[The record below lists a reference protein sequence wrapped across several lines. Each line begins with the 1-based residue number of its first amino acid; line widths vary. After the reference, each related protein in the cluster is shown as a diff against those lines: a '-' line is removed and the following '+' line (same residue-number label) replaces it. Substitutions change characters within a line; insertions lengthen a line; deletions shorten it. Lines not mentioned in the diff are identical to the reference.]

1 MISEEMLKKAA
12 MEADQ
17 IIRDSLPAPAEC
29 EHDFSPS
36 FQKKMR
42 RIFRKANH
50 PVIYKLPKYA
60 ASFVLVVALASSTWL
75 TVDAEARTAFF
86 AWVREQYETY
96 IEYRFGGQSQVDTID
111 AQYTPTWLP
120 EGFSMLKCSVLSEK
134 THIIYENDSGER
146 LAFLYLKEADAL
158 SMFLSS
164 DYKEMHSVQMGNTLA
179 DFYQATQSSDA
190 NALVWIKDDICFCVT
205 GALPE
210 ETLLKIAESVQKSNS

>member
-29 EHDFSPS
+29 EHNFSPS

-42 RIFRKANH
+42 RIFRRAKH
-50 PVIYKLPKYA
+50 PVVYKLPKYA
-60 ASFVLVVALASSTWL
+60 ACFVLIVALASSTWL

-96 IEYRFGGQSQVDTID
+96 IEYKFLGRGQADNIDT
-111 AQYTPTWLP
+111 QYSPTWLP
-120 EGFSMLKCSVLSEK
+120 DGFSMLKCNVAPEK
-134 THIIYENDSGER
+134 THIIYENDSGMR
-146 LAFLYLKEADAL
+146 LTFLSLKEADAL

-179 DFYQATQSSDA
+179 DFYQATQALDA
-190 NALVWIKDDICFCVT
+190 NALVWAEDDMCFCIT
-205 GALPE
+205 GAFPE
-210 ETLLKIAESVQKSNS
+210 ETLIKIAESVKKNNP